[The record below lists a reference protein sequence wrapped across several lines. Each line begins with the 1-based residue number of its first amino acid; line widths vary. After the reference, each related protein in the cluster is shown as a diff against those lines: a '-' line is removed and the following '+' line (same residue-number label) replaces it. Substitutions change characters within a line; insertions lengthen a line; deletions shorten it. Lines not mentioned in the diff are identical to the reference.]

1 MNPARPMGLTD
12 PAIVYV
18 VDDDASVGE
27 AVTDLLGS
35 AGLTAHL
42 FPSAEAFLQADRP
55 DLPSCLILDVRMPG
69 MSGLD
74 LQRQLMALDQAMP
87 IIFMTAHG
95 DVPTSV
101 RAMKAGAIEFLTKPF
116 NDNDLLDAVHAGL
129 EADKLYRCQCAC
141 LAQLQERF
149 ARLDAREKSI
159 LNLLVSGLLNKQVA
173 GELGVSEI
181 TVKVRRRQ
189 IMQKMQAGSFA
200 DLVRMME
207 TLRRS

>member
-1 MNPARPMGLTD
+1 MGLTD

-27 AVTDLLGS
+27 ALTDLLGS

-129 EADKLYRCQCAC
+129 EADKLYRSQSAG

-181 TVKVRRRQ
+181 TVKVRRGQ
-189 IMQKMQAGSFA
+189 IMRKMQAGSFA